1 MIYDKKKNYPDIM
14 SKHRWDLV
22 GHYANFGRPMS
33 KDRLLFAGGR
43 NLLDN
48 TQMSR
53 GLINCFF
60 LFDLFNIKP
69 YIVPE
74 NILPFHVEDFPLSFN

>member
-22 GHYANFGRPMS
+22 GHYTNFGWPMS

-53 GLINCFF
+53 GELTAFFFWLIQ
-60 LFDLFNIKP
+60 
-69 YIVPE
+69 YQTIVPK

>member
-43 NLLDN
+43 NLLDH

-53 GLINCFF
+53 GLINRFF
-60 LFDLFNIKP
+60 LFDLFNIK
-69 YIVPE
+69 
-74 NILPFHVEDFPLSFN
+74 L

>member
-1 MIYDKKKNYPDIM
+1 M

-33 KDRLLFAGGR
+33 KDWLLFAGGR
-43 NLLDN
+43 NLLDH
-48 TQMSR
+48 TQTSR

-60 LFDLFNIKP
+60 LFDLFNIK
-69 YIVPE
+69 
-74 NILPFHVEDFPLSFN
+74 L

>member
-1 MIYDKKKNYPDIM
+1 MLFRDFEMVLTCPKIYSRLSRFLLFLTIKLMIYEKKNYPDIM

-53 GLINCFF
+53 G
-60 LFDLFNIKP
+60 
-69 YIVPE
+69 
-74 NILPFHVEDFPLSFN
+74 

>member
-1 MIYDKKKNYPDIM
+1 M

-43 NLLDN
+43 NLLDH

-60 LFDLFNIKP
+60 LFEYQIQ
-69 YIVPE
+69 YQTIVPK
-74 NILPFHVEDFPLSFN
+74 NILPFHVEDLPLSFN

>member
-53 GLINCFF
+53 G
-60 LFDLFNIKP
+60 
-69 YIVPE
+69 
-74 NILPFHVEDFPLSFN
+74 